1 MAYCPADVDSR
12 ISMTDAPDATW
23 DYPGLA
29 YCGGLVG
36 AILASGHNV
45 YTIFSGG
52 FEASYPFRH
61 VFAEAVIFT
70 GVGAILA
77 IALGAIY
84 KLFQQRL

>member
-1 MAYCPADVDSR
+1 MAYCPAEIDRR
-12 ISMTDAPDATW
+12 IDMTGPPDATW

-36 AILASGHNV
+36 AILAIGHNV
-45 YTIFSGG
+45 YAISSGG

-61 VFAEAVIFT
+61 VLTEAVICT

-77 IALGAIY
+77 VALGAIY
-84 KLFQQRL
+84 RWSQQRL